1 MVAFDGNNMEAWGF
15 GVLGLKIE
23 SITNFESYKLFKPL
37 FNSQDSSDSSEAE
50 RCVRIFLKALYQY
63 LKEALRDHLP
73 DQTWD
78 QSKVK
83 FLFSYPTTWDE
94 ETQARFSAV
103 VKEAGYQAIEE
114 QLSMT
119 SLDEA
124 EASMMYFFS
133 SAREDTLPKPGE
145 HVLMADVGGGT
156 SDISIYEVSGLEGR
170 QPKLVRVVCDE
181 GKYIGS
187 TQVDEQCKNKLRP
200 KVEDICRQR
209 LQEIP
214 NAQQLDEYA
223 MEKFVDAAVLH
234 IEQNPVYTSHKHRY
248 GKKAVDG
255 RLQRAEFELLFL
267 DPAEPEAGK
276 VSTKTSIPIRIHR
289 EEFFED
295 AFRDQCAKIWDQCKS
310 QMERLKA
317 GQTVKHVVLSGGF
330 GSSPYVM
337 AKLSEKFTEYAK
349 SQKADPPKVRQIA
362 DAQIAVCQGLV
373 YDELRNIHGTG
384 LWVYPAAASYGIRKA
399 GKQDGI
405 KWFLKKGDEVKVPHD
420 VNIERHVNID
430 QSGKA
435 GVLDF
440 KIVKIERPPPTGFV
454 MKTTEKAEW
463 SQHAVPIKDISDWV
477 KESLSGDL
485 KGRLLLPK
493 KAVLTITAKMF
504 RDTIALTLHQANRE
518 PSRALYVHEPWHKA
532 PKVNAGRAKAPKLK
546 AWKFNLSKD
555 QMIGLGALAFG
566 AISAIYAVVAVHK
579 GESQSKESQ
588 PKKSP
593 PEESQPE
600 ESQRPLDKDVKSEET
615 RGGDSEQEN
624 TSYDHFAVTTPGDSG
639 LNAADMIT
647 TVDEPMMNNQYVFQ
661 TGNN

>member
-1 MVAFDGNNMEAWGF
+1 MSNTVPSLVVGVDFGTTGTAVAYAKPDENKVYHLMDWPGMDHELKKYDKVPSMVAFDGNNLEAWGF

-37 FNSQDSSDSSEAE
+37 FNSQDPSESSEAE

-63 LKEALRDHLP
+63 LKEALKDHLP

-94 ETQARFSAV
+94 ETQARFSAE
-103 VKEAGYQAIEE
+103 VKEAGYQAMEE
-114 QLSMT
+114 QLSIT

-124 EASMMYFFS
+124 EASMMYFFE
-133 SAREDTLPKPGE
+133 SAPENTLPEPGE

-156 SDISIYEVSGLEGR
+156 SDISIYEVSGIEGR
-170 QPKLVRVVCDE
+170 EPKL
-181 GKYIGS
+181 
-187 TQVDEQCKNKLRP
+187 NKLRL

-209 LQEIP
+209 LQEQP
-214 NAQQLDEYA
+214 NAQQLDEYV

-234 IEQNPVYTSHKHRY
+234 IEQNTVYTTQKHRY
-248 GKKAVDG
+248 GKKAEDG

-267 DPAEPEAGK
+267 DPAELEVQAGK
-276 VSTKTSIPIRIHR
+276 VSTKTSFPIRIYR
-289 EEFFED
+289 EEFFEE
-295 AFRDQCAKIWDQCKS
+295 AFRDQCAKIWDQCKL

-337 AKLSEKFTEYAK
+337 AKLSEKFIEYAK
-349 SQKADPPKVRQIA
+349 SQKTDPPKVRQIA

-405 KWFLKKGDEVKVPHD
+405 KWFLKKGDEVKVPRNVD
-420 VNIERHVNID
+420 IEHHVNID

-454 MKTTEKAEW
+454 LKTTEKAEW

-477 KESLSGDL
+477 KESLSGGP

-493 KAVLTITAKMF
+493 KAVLTITTKMF

-532 PKVNAGRAKAPKLK
+532 PKVYGGRAKAPKLK
-546 AWKFNLSKD
+546 AWKFNLSID
-555 QMIGLGALAFG
+555 QMIALGGIALLALCT
-566 AISAIYAVVAVHK
+566 
-579 GESQSKESQ
+579 
-588 PKKSP
+588 P
-593 PEESQPE
+593 P
-600 ESQRPLDKDVKSEET
+600 
-615 RGGDSEQEN
+615 
-624 TSYDHFAVTTPGDSG
+624 
-639 LNAADMIT
+639 
-647 TVDEPMMNNQYVFQ
+647 
-661 TGNN
+661 